1 MFFMQKEIKLIA
13 FDIDGTLLNSQKE
26 LTERTL
32 RALKS
37 AAAHGIEVVPC
48 TGRLLNVIP
57 EVVRTLPFI
66 RYAICVNG
74 AQVVDCTSGETLL
87 RAEIPF
93 ARALELLDALDKL
106 PGIYDC
112 YLDGKGWMSRDM
124 WERFSE
130 FASSERT
137 LAFLR
142 GARTPVPE
150 LRSFVRACSM
160 DAQKLQIY
168 FHTTAERMQYQPQL
182 QAQFPELLM
191 TSSLSNNLEINAPG
205 ASKGAALVELCRLL
219 GFSAEHAMSFGD
231 GTNDI
236 SMLKAASV
244 GVAMANAEEQSVLD
258 AADRIAPS
266 CDEDGVAQVIE
277 EMLRPEGVSSSPEG

>member
-1 MFFMQKEIKLIA
+1 MQKEIKLIA

-48 TGRLLNVIP
+48 TGRLLGVIP
-57 EVVRTLPFI
+57 EAVRALPFI

-74 AQVVDCTSGETLL
+74 AQIVDCVSGETLL
-87 RAEIPF
+87 RAEIPL
-93 ARALELLDALDKL
+93 ARALELLDALDEL

-112 YLDGKGWMSRDM
+112 YLDGRGWMSRDM

-130 FASSERT
+130 FASSART
-137 LAFLR
+137 LTFLR

-150 LRSFVRACSM
+150 LRTFVRERGM
-160 DAQKLQIY
+160 DAQKLQIF
-168 FHTTAERMQYQPQL
+168 FHTVAERLEYQRQL

-236 SMLKAASV
+236 SMLKAAGV
-244 GVAMANAEEQSVLD
+244 GVAMANAEEQAVLD

-277 EMLRPEGVSSSPEG
+277 EMLRPEGADPSPEG